1 MNAMITFTLAGDE
14 SGDVSFAFKKGASRY
29 FVVAAIGTADPEALR
44 QALGELRA
52 RLQLAPHYEFGFN
65 AMASSRKLRQ
75 KVFAWLAECDFE
87 AWAVVADKTTL
98 PDAYRVMRR
107 LDFYLYFVTE
117 LIQLIPSEKREGPR
131 RFWMNSARPRNC
143 RWSCGAS

>member
-1 MNAMITFTLAGDE
+1 
-14 SGDVSFAFKKGASRY
+14 SRY
-29 FVVAAIGTADPEALR
+29 FVVAAIGTTEPESLRAAL
-44 QALGELRA
+44 AELRE
-52 RLQLAPHYEFGFN
+52 RLKLAAHYEFGFN

-75 KVFAWLAECDFE
+75 KVFARLAQLDFE
-87 AWAVVADKTTL
+87 AWAVVVDKTTL
-98 PDAYRVMRR
+98 PDAYKVMRR